1 MDHEKFIKARREQ
14 LEEIRA
20 VYEDKKILTRG
31 QMEGKYKD
39 FSEKYPKTWVNLMD
53 GNFSI
58 IHLER
63 NLEIYE
69 NMYNKAKGNHYQ
81 KRFCADIDFGEQ
93 LAEKYLYPTMGKPD
107 QEERKKAINEAKK
120 QMEKAGQKLDKST
133 IEKLNENGQR
143 HE

>member
-1 MDHEKFIKARREQ
+1 MDHDKFIQTRRDQ

-20 VYEDKKILTRG
+20 VYDDKKILSRG
-31 QMEGKYKD
+31 QMETKYVA

-53 GNFSI
+53 GTFSML
-58 IHLER
+58 HLER

-81 KRFCADIDFGEQ
+81 KRFCADIDFGEN

-107 QEERKKAINEAKK
+107 PEEKKKAIKQAKK
-120 QMEKAGQKLDKST
+120 QMNKMGIELDKSSMD
-133 IEKLNENGQR
+133 KMK
-143 HE
+143 